1 MNAKKSFSQKL
12 AGFSQLVIPLIALA
26 LLLLFNLF
34 RDPGFYAIGIAM
46 NNSGNPVFTGNLISI
61 IDSASELAI
70 IAMGMTLVTAACGGQ
85 DISVGAVGTISGSV
99 FVIALKSLGVINIGT
114 VLLAA
119 LACCAVTVLFTAFNG
134 TLVAVFRI
142 QPMIAT
148 LILFSCGRSIAYWI
162 VGSAT
167 PQIDSPIISAMG
179 MTIPGIPIP
188 TPVFGVLLVG
198 LLLTALFHF
207 TSLRLYTQTVGIN
220 QGAARLN
227 GVDPVLIKL
236 TSFLILGVCVAVA
249 GIIGTSRMGQVN
261 HKTLLIDIEM
271 DAILAVAIGGNIL
284 GGGRFRISGSI
295 LGAYIIQMLTTTLL
309 AMRVDPVNI
318 KAYKAVV
325 IIVIVMAGS
334 PLIKSKL
341 SEFFKR
347 LRAGNAHAAV
357 DKGVE

>member
-1 MNAKKSFSQKL
+1 MNAKKTLSPKL
-12 AGFSQLVIPLIALA
+12 AGLSQLLIPLIALA
-26 LLLLFNLF
+26 ILLLFNLL
-34 RDPGFYAIGIAM
+34 RDPGFYAIGISQ

-99 FVIALKSLGVINIGT
+99 FVITLKSLGAINIGT

-134 TLVAVFRI
+134 TLVAVFKI

-198 LLLTALFHF
+198 LILAAIFRF

-227 GVDPVLIKL
+227 GINPIVVKL
-236 TSFLILGVCVAVA
+236 LCFGVLGVCVTLASV
-249 GIIGTSRMGQVN
+249 IQIGRIGSLTQNTM
-261 HKTLLIDIEM
+261 LADIEM
-271 DAILAVAIGGNIL
+271 DAILAVAIGGNSL
-284 GGGRFRISGSI
+284 GGGKFRISGTV
-295 LGAYIIQMLTTTLL
+295 LGAYVIETLMTTLRS
-309 AMRVDPVNI
+309 MNVDTSSI
-318 KAYKAVV
+318 KAYKALAIIAVV
-325 IIVIVMAGS
+325 VAGS
-334 PLIKSKL
+334 PVIKALASNLWKKIREQVFVGTSK
-341 SEFFKR
+341 EAIR
-347 LRAGNAHAAV
+347 
-357 DKGVE
+357 